1 MKATF
6 EIQWLKEHRPNRQR
20 PAQTLEVEELRV
32 GSGAKADVRIGDRLV
47 AGLALKLRPALGGLS
62 IEPIDLFAGAF
73 LNGVPVA
80 GHEVLEPG
88 GALQIGQALL
98 ELKVPEPAKFVL
110 SVDEGYLDHAVRR
123 LSLDATTKESATLEH
138 DGPPEASW
146 GKDPVLARSMAG
158 AIGLAL
164 VLSLWLGA
172 AGGGGGRG
180 DLAAAHADAKT
191 AEGHALGGSDGCLAC
206 HEGSTSSRKF
216 RCAECHQDQVAANSS
231 HPPASAPAEKTREC
245 ADCHEEHLGRETLL
259 WNAVHVTLADARR
272 EPLLP
277 GPAPKEVCAGCH
289 GAELPARK
297 LADVAP
303 ARDRAR
309 PLYDVALQFESFSHT
324 KHLHPSA
331 VFERGT
337 TITCA
342 TCHEKR
348 STDGHGFATVTY
360 ESCLACHAWRLK
372 DRKHGRDSGVCA
384 DCHEKTGAKELKTT
398 AAAPAPVRYAFE
410 PQDHPV
416 TKEACAACH
425 VSGKVGSERRVA
437 GAPFRHDHH
446 LPVFPDGSLDEES
459 ARTQC
464 AVCHAN
470 VRDSKSLA
478 DLAKSGRLDVDLGAC
493 SKCHKGSAT
502 VAPSDARSGS
512 DGGAG
517 SGPRADIVHRSHAGG
532 ARGTSNSDVLAR
544 GCFAC
549 HVLAQDGV
557 AMGVGPKARA
567 CADCHAGHARTS
579 CATCH
584 IDLDRPA
591 KPGEPARCERS
602 VIDAKEAVVVKRG
615 GVEKFDH
622 FSPNHGSLA
631 CDACHA
637 GVDGTS
643 RLKQIGMPGVAMDA
657 CVKCHAIARF
667 HR

>member
-98 ELKVPEPAKFVL
+98 ELKVPEPSKFVL

-123 LSLDATTKESATLEH
+123 LSLDPATKESATLEH

-146 GKDPVLARSMAG
+146 GRDPVLTRSMAG
-158 AIGLAL
+158 AIGFAL
-164 VLSLWLGA
+164 VLSIWLGA
-172 AGGGGGRG
+172 AGGGGR
-180 DLAAAHADAKT
+180 DLVEAHAHAKT
-191 AEGHALGGSDGCLAC
+191 ANGHSLAGSDGCLAC
-206 HEGSTSSRKF
+206 HDGSISSEEF
-216 RCAECHQDQVAANSS
+216 RCVECHADHAPGVAA
-231 HPPASAPAEKTREC
+231 HPPSSAAPEMSRPC
-245 ADCHEEHLGRETLL
+245 SFCHKEHHGREKLL
-259 WNAVHVTLADARR
+259 GSATHATLADAQR

-277 GPAPKEVCAGCH
+277 RPAPREVCAGCH
-289 GAELPARK
+289 RAELPARK
-297 LADVAP
+297 LAEVAP
-303 ARDRAR
+303 AHDRAR
-309 PLYDVALQFESFSHT
+309 PLHDVALQFESFSHAQ
-324 KHLHPSA
+324 HLHPSA

-342 TCHEKR
+342 TCHATK
-348 STDGHGFATVTY
+348 SADGRGFATVTY
-360 ESCLACHAWRLK
+360 ESCLTCHAWRLK

-384 DCHEKTGAKELKTT
+384 DCHEKTGDKTLKTT
-398 AAAPAPVRYAFE
+398 AAAPAPVRFAFE

-425 VSGKVGSERRVA
+425 VSGRVGSERRVA
-437 GAPFRHDHH
+437 GLPFRHDHH

-459 ARTQC
+459 SRARC
-464 AVCHAN
+464 AGCHTN

-478 DLAKSGRLDVDLGAC
+478 DLSKSGRLDVDLAAC
-493 SKCHKGSAT
+493 SKCHKGNAT
-502 VAPSDARSGS
+502 VAPADAKAGS

-517 SGPRADIVHRSHAGG
+517 GTARADIVHRSHAAG
-532 ARGTSNSDVLAR
+532 ARGTANSDVLVR

-549 HVLAQDGV
+549 HVLAEDGV

-579 CATCH
+579 CAACH
-584 IDLDRPA
+584 QDLDHPA

-602 VIDAKEAVVVKRG
+602 VIDAKEAVVAKRG
-615 GVEKFDH
+615 GIEKFDH

-637 GVDGTS
+637 GVDATS
-643 RLKQIGMPGVAMDA
+643 RLKAISLPTPTMDA
-657 CVKCHAIARF
+657 CVRCHAIARF

>member
-80 GHEVLEPG
+80 GHEVFEPG

-123 LSLDATTKESATLEH
+123 LSLDPATKASATLEH

-146 GKDPVLARSMAG
+146 GRDPVLVRSMA
-158 AIGLAL
+158 AATLLAL
-164 VLSLWLGA
+164 VLSFWLGA
-172 AGGGGGRG
+172 AGRG

-191 AEGHALGGSDGCLAC
+191 ADGHVLGGPDGCLAC
-206 HEGSTSSRKF
+206 HDGSTSSKKF
-216 RCAECHQDQVAANSS
+216 RCAECHPDQLAANSS
-231 HPPASAPAEKTREC
+231 HPPASAPAEKSKEC
-245 ADCHEEHLGRETLL
+245 ADCHREHQGRATPL
-259 WNAVHVTLADARR
+259 WNAVHVTLADALR

-277 GPAPKEVCAGCH
+277 GPAPKEACAGCH

-297 LADVAP
+297 LAEVAP

-309 PLYDVALQFESFSHT
+309 PVHDVALQFESFSHA

-331 VFERGT
+331 VFESGKAY
-337 TITCA
+337 TCA
-342 TCHEKR
+342 TCHQQR
-348 STDGHGFATVTY
+348 AADGRGFATVTY
-360 ESCLACHAWRLK
+360 ESCLGCHKGWRLE

-384 DCHEKTGAKELKTT
+384 DCHEKTGEKGLKTT
-398 AAAPAPVRYAFE
+398 ATAPAPVRFAFE

-437 GAPFRHDHH
+437 GLPFRHDHH
-446 LPVFPDGSLDEES
+446 LPVFPDGVLDEES
-459 ARTQC
+459 SRTRC
-464 AVCHAN
+464 ASCHAN
-470 VRDSKSLA
+470 VRASKSLA
-478 DLAKSGRLDVDLGAC
+478 DLSKSGRLDVDLAAC
-493 SKCHKGSAT
+493 SKCHKGNAT
-502 VAPSDARSGS
+502 VAPADTKRGT
-512 DGGAG
+512 DGGATG
-517 SGPRADIVHRSHAGG
+517 TARADIVHRSHYGG
-532 ARGTSNSDVLAR
+532 ARGTANSDVLAR
-544 GCFAC
+544 GCFSC

-567 CADCHAGHARTS
+567 CADCHAGHQRIS
-579 CATCH
+579 CAACH
-584 IDLDRPA
+584 RDLDPTA
-591 KPGEPARCERS
+591 AAGQPPRCEKS
-602 VIDAKEAVVVKRG
+602 VIDAKLAVTAKRG

-622 FSPNHGSLA
+622 FSPNHGALA
-631 CDACHA
+631 CDTCHA
-637 GVDGTS
+637 GVDSTN
-643 RLKQIGMPGVAMDA
+643 RLKVIALPTATMDA
-657 CVKCHAIARF
+657 CVRCHAIARF

>member
-20 PAQTLEVEELRV
+20 PAQTLEVEELRI

-146 GKDPVLARSMAG
+146 GKDPVLVRSMAG

-164 VLSLWLGA
+164 VLSLWLGV
-172 AGGGGGRG
+172 AGGGWRG
-180 DLAAAHADAKT
+180 SLAAAHADAKT
-191 AEGHALGGSDGCLAC
+191 AEGLPLGGEDGCFAC
-206 HEGSTSSRKF
+206 HDSSTSSKKY
-216 RCAECHQDQVAANSS
+216 RCAECHQDQVTANSS
-231 HPPASAPAEKTREC
+231 HPPASAPAEKTKECVECHRE
-245 ADCHEEHLGRETLL
+245 HKGRKTLL
-259 WNAVHVTLADARR
+259 WDAVHVTLADARR

-277 GPAPKEVCAGCH
+277 GPLPGNVCAKCH
-289 GAELPARK
+289 DAVLPARK
-297 LADVAP
+297 LSEVVP
-303 ARDRAR
+303 ARDRPR
-309 PLYDVALQFESFSHT
+309 PVADVALQFESFSHA

-331 VFERGT
+331 VFVQGT
-337 TITCA
+337 TYTCA
-342 TCHEKR
+342 TCHQGR
-348 STDGHGFATVTY
+348 SADGLGFATVTY
-360 ESCLACHAWRLK
+360 ESCLNCHKGWQLG

-384 DCHEKTGAKELKTT
+384 DCHEKTGEKGLKTT
-398 AAAPAPVRYAFE
+398 AAAPAPVRFAFE

-446 LPVFPDGSLDEES
+446 LPVFPDSKLDEES

-464 AVCHAN
+464 ARCHAN

-478 DLAKSGRLDVDLGAC
+478 DLSKSGRLDVDLAAC
-493 SKCHKGSAT
+493 SKCHKGNAT
-502 VAPSDARSGS
+502 VAPPDAQAGS

-532 ARGTSNSDVLAR
+532 ARGTANTEVLAR

-557 AMGVGPKARA
+557 TMGVGPKARA
-567 CADCHAGHARTS
+567 CADCHADHQRIS
-579 CATCH
+579 CAACH
-584 IDLDRPA
+584 RDLDRPSA
-591 KPGEPARCERS
+591 PGAPPRCEKS
-602 VIDAKEAVVVKRG
+602 VIDAKEAVVAKRG

-622 FSPNHGSLA
+622 FSPNHGALA
-631 CDACHA
+631 CDTCHA
-637 GVDGTS
+637 GVDTTS
-643 RLKQIGMPGVAMDA
+643 RLKSVSLPTTTMES
-657 CVKCHAIARF
+657 CVRCHAIARF